1 MSKIFVG
8 IDAHSV
14 AYRGFFAFKNSPLR
28 NSKGLNTSAIYYFYT
43 LVRDVMN
50 RFKPEY
56 MLVAFDT
63 PSPTFRHKIYAKYKS
78 QRPPQP
84 DELKPQIE
92 IIRQLAECMGIRTYA
107 REGVEADDILASTS
121 LKFEKLGVKSILI
134 TTDKDVISL
143 VNENIKVMDIAT
155 KDNILLDVGK
165 VKSKFGVEPHQIPDL
180 LVFVGDSADNIP
192 GIPGIGEK
200 TARELLNR
208 YGSLDE
214 ILKNLDSL
222 PTRIATAIKNHL
234 KRIEEVRRM
243 YKLDEDAFEGDIEE
257 LRVREPNRERL
268 IEILRELEFFSAL
281 KDIAETPNIP
291 EVKPYSG
298 ERFISIAYEGGN
310 IYLSD
315 GERVFIARGDL
326 NISGKFCINSKEI
339 YKNVPNAEYLYD
351 LSIGDYL
358 LLPSIE
364 ETTKD
369 RHSLESLAL
378 KYKAWKITRPVGAF
392 SAYLSANI
400 GEEIIEKLRSE
411 NLWEIYV
418 NLEIPLS
425 KVLAYMEENGVM
437 VSEERLMEIGREVS
451 EELKNLEGEI
461 YELAGRKFNIN
472 SPKQLANILFDHLKL
487 PPVKKT
493 KTGFST
499 DVEVLTELSRIHPL
513 PQKILI
519 YRELFK
525 LKSTY
530 IDGLRRYISEDGRI
544 HPTFSQTTTAT
555 GRLSCY
561 NPNLQNIP
569 IRGDWGKKIR
579 EAFISPENYKLVS
592 LDYSQIE
599 LRILAHLSGDE
610 NLKSIFIED
619 RDIHTEAA
627 KALLQKDEINDDE
640 RRIAKTVN
648 FGIIYGISPYGLSKA
663 IGIDIDEA
671 KRMIESYY
679 NRFPKVKEWQ
689 NKIIRF
695 AKERGYV
702 QTLLGRRRYIY
713 ADPTSNDAYRRIA
726 INTPV
731 QGSAADL
738 MKKAMIDI
746 YEYLKGKRSR
756 MILQV
761 HDELLFEVH
770 ENEMDIIRDLKD
782 LMENALDLSVPIVVE
797 VGIGSNWAEAK

>member
-1 MSKIFVG
+1 M
-8 IDAHSV
+8 
-14 AYRGFFAFKNSPLR
+14 
-28 NSKGLNTSAIYYFYT
+28 
-43 LVRDVMN
+43 
-50 RFKPEY
+50 
-56 MLVAFDT
+56 
-63 PSPTFRHKIYAKYKS
+63 
-78 QRPPQP
+78 
-84 DELKPQIE
+84 
-92 IIRQLAECMGIRTYA
+92 
-107 REGVEADDILASTS
+107 
-121 LKFEKLGVKSILI
+121 
-134 TTDKDVISL
+134 
-143 VNENIKVMDIAT
+143 
-155 KDNILLDVGK
+155 
-165 VKSKFGVEPHQIPDL
+165 
-180 LVFVGDSADNIP
+180 
-192 GIPGIGEK
+192 
-200 TARELLNR
+200 
-208 YGSLDE
+208 
-214 ILKNLDSL
+214 
-222 PTRIATAIKNHL
+222 
-234 KRIEEVRRM
+234 
-243 YKLDEDAFEGDIEE
+243 
-257 LRVREPNRERL
+257 
-268 IEILRELEFFSAL
+268 
-281 KDIAETPNIP
+281 
-291 EVKPYSG
+291 
-298 ERFISIAYEGGN
+298 
-310 IYLSD
+310 
-315 GERVFIARGDL
+315 
-326 NISGKFCINSKEI
+326 
-339 YKNVPNAEYLYD
+339 
-351 LSIGDYL
+351 
-358 LLPSIE
+358 
-364 ETTKD
+364 
-369 RHSLESLAL
+369 
-378 KYKAWKITRPVGAF
+378 
-392 SAYLSANI
+392 
-400 GEEIIEKLRSE
+400 
-411 NLWEIYV
+411 
-418 NLEIPLS
+418 
-425 KVLAYMEENGVM
+425 
-437 VSEERLMEIGREVS
+437 
-451 EELKNLEGEI
+451 
-461 YELAGRKFNIN
+461 
-472 SPKQLANILFDHLKL
+472 
-487 PPVKKT
+487 
-493 KTGFST
+493 
-499 DVEVLTELSRIHPL
+499 LTELSRIHPL